1 MEVNSGIYSTEL
13 TSGEVNIFLLGTDTK
28 GNNCF
33 SICPII
39 EYSVDMVNFSF
50 ECSEIGKNA
59 TYLKESVCTVMHECQ
74 KVNSSGYLL
83 FIVQSVHRYS
93 AIYL

>member
-1 MEVNSGIYSTEL
+1 MEVNSGIYSSEL

-59 TYLKESVCTVMHECQ
+59 TYLKKACAPSCMNA
-74 KVNSSGYLL
+74 KK
-83 FIVQSVHRYS
+83 
-93 AIYL
+93 